1 MKTILPFLFFAL
13 FYFNPKYSAQ
23 EDISTENYGNTLN
36 AGFGMGYFGYD
47 GYNTPVLHLNYEFQ
61 VAKNLTI
68 APFIS
73 FYRYHRSYYWG
84 NHNYPYKYYNYDE
97 TVIPIGAKVT
107 YYFDDLLH
115 ASSKWDF
122 YLAGSLGYTIR
133 RYVWDS
139 DYYGETR
146 VRSGNGYLYIDL
158 HIGAEYHFNN
168 KLGMFADLSSGMS
181 TIGLAFHL

>member
-1 MKTILPFLFFAL
+1 MKHFLPLLLFVL
-13 FYFNPKYSAQ
+13 LCSTTKYKAQ
-23 EDISTENYGNTLN
+23 ESQVSEKYGNTLN
-36 AGFGMGYFGYD
+36 AGFGMGYFGYV
-47 GYNTPVLHLNYEFQ
+47 GYNTPVFHLNYEIQ
-61 VAKNLTI
+61 IQKNLTI

-84 NHNYPYKYYNYDE
+84 NNNYPYKYYNYDE

-107 YYFDDLLH
+107 YYFDELLH

-133 RYVWDS
+133 RTVWES

-146 VRSGNGYLYIDL
+146 VRPGTGYLYIDL
-158 HIGAEYHFNN
+158 HIGTEYHFNN

-181 TIGLAFHL
+181 TLGLAFHL